1 MCDWYDGM
9 NQEAAPPRLEMD
21 TQGKDWQDPEGRGGG
36 CKTPEVLT
44 LGHRRAEEDRGRK
57 RRTGED
63 RGGQM
68 RTE

>member
-36 CKTPEVLT
+36 CKTPEGRGGQERT
-44 LGHRRAEEDRGRK
+44 DEDRGSK
-57 RRTGED
+57 RTTDED
-63 RGGQM
+63 R
-68 RTE
+68 